1 MKPKIHLIYSFSKY
15 IVLGTCS
22 SWSSYNYLTEKI
34 VPLKIILFD
43 SVLKKRIVIN
53 NWAINNFWSL
63 SDLLF
68 GKKCRLWPQ
77 TTQELLAVLH
87 EKIQI
92 DIQVISM
99 NTLQT
104 KMFYNLPLS
113 LKILLNLCLLSCKQE
128 TACKILKSEE
138 VRSSFFSFPS
148 QSVSLILQIQF
159 WILVLIRPGM
169 ANKSWWSHAS
179 ILLWTSYTS
188 SYILSG
194 SLKSWIT
201 KQYIQ
206 DLWHWR

>member
-1 MKPKIHLIYSFSKY
+1 M
-15 IVLGTCS
+15 
-22 SWSSYNYLTEKI
+22 
-34 VPLKIILFD
+34 ILC
-43 SVLKKRIVIN
+43 VLKKRIVIN
-53 NWAINNFWSL
+53 NWAS
-63 SDLLF
+63 LLF

-206 DLWHWR
+206 HLWHWR